1 MTLQILQRQLDQ
13 VVLFTI
19 DVRLVAGS
27 KRANTE
33 DIEQAKGVVLQQD
46 EVLTLGSKKVF
57 DPERLARLRRLRSA
71 MHRHCREYGS
81 AFLSGYAVPDP
92 RADQV
97 ATRLQATVTQAQ
109 EEVADL
115 LSNYQQILDEYCQAR
130 PAWAATIRAGAYSE
144 QYLRS
149 RISFGFNAV
158 RIAAARDQGVAADNL
173 QQEMGGLMGSV
184 LADVA
189 AESAALQRDSLQD
202 RDSSTRKVL
211 RPLRSAREKLSGFA
225 FIDRRLASL
234 AQMIDEVI
242 ASMPPEGP
250 LRGTSLAMLHG
261 ICSILAV
268 PARALDVAAEYEV
281 HGRDALI
288 ASIRPPAPVLTP
300 PPPDAVV
307 LPVMHAFGKPPGLT
321 TVMPAPQLPTVASPI
336 AAAEVAPT
344 SAEPTAARAAVA
356 SRRPAPRFG
365 ALLGVRSQ
373 PDAGPPQ
380 ALPPPAVAGLG
391 ASLPWR
397 RS

>member
-1 MTLQILQRQLDQ
+1 MSLQILQRQLDQ

-71 MHRHCREYGS
+71 MHRHCREFGA
-81 AFLSGYAVPDP
+81 AFLSGYAVPDL
-92 RADQV
+92 RADEV
-97 ATRLQATVTQAQ
+97 AARLHSTVRQAQ
-109 EEVADL
+109 AEVADL
-115 LSNYQQILDEYCQAR
+115 LSNYQQILDEYCAAR

-144 QYLRS
+144 QYLRT

-173 QQEMGGLMGSV
+173 QQEIGGLMGSV

-211 RPLRSAREKLSGFA
+211 RPLRSAREKLAGFA
-225 FIDRRLASL
+225 FVDRRLGSL
-234 AQMIDEVI
+234 AQMIEEVI
-242 ASMPPEGP
+242 SSMPPEGP

-261 ICSILAV
+261 ICSILSV
-268 PARALDVAAEYEV
+268 PARALDVAGEYEV
-281 HGRDALI
+281 HGREALI
-288 ASIRPPAPVLTP
+288 ASIRPPAPVLTTP
-300 PPPDAVV
+300 QPEVPS
-307 LPVMHAFGKPPGLT
+307 LPVVHPFGKPAGLVAVLQPERPQKAADASGCADRASFT
-321 TVMPAPQLPTVASPI
+321 TVSVPAWAPAP
-336 AAAEVAPT
+336 
-344 SAEPTAARAAVA
+344 

-365 ALLGVRSQ
+365 ALLGVRS
-373 PDAGPPQ
+373 
-380 ALPPPAVAGLG
+380 
-391 ASLPWR
+391 
-397 RS
+397 